1 MFTASSAKSRHIPV
15 MLMESLENLKIKKD
29 GIYVDGTLG
38 LGGHS
43 ECILKKINSGLL
55 IGIDRDKNS
64 ISLAKKQLSTHKNIK
79 VFNDSYKNL
88 KDILERLN
96 IVAVDGILL
105 DLGLSSFQLEDNSR
119 GFSHKYE
126 SSLDMRFDCNSKDYT
141 AEQIIQKNDLNEL
154 TKIFKEFGEER
165 NAYKIAKKI
174 KDLKGEI
181 NVMSITSIV
190 DRVTPYKFRLKTYSR
205 IFQALRIAANDELS
219 HLNEFLDN
227 FINLLNPG
235 GRVVIISYH
244 SVEDRIVKHKLKD
257 LKHEKKI
264 ELIFKKPLTP
274 SNEEVSINKRAR
286 SAKMRVGEKIG

>member
-43 ECILKKINSGLL
+43 ECIIKKINSGLL

-165 NAYKIAKKI
+165 HAYKIAKKI

-274 SNEEVSINKRAR
+274 SNEEVRINKRAR

>member
-1 MFTASSAKSRHIPV
+1 M
-15 MLMESLENLKIKKD
+15 
-29 GIYVDGTLG
+29 
-38 LGGHS
+38 
-43 ECILKKINSGLL
+43 
-55 IGIDRDKNS
+55 
-64 ISLAKKQLSTHKNIK
+64 
-79 VFNDSYKNL
+79 FNDSYKNL

-165 NAYKIAKKI
+165 HAYKIAKKI

>member
-43 ECILKKINSGLL
+43 ECILKKISSGLL

-165 NAYKIAKKI
+165 HAYKIAKKI

>member
-43 ECILKKINSGLL
+43 ECILKEINSGLL

-64 ISLAKKQLSTHKNIK
+64 ISLAKKQLSSHKNIK

-165 NAYKIAKKI
+165 HAYKIAKKI

>member
-126 SSLDMRFDCNSKDYT
+126 SSLDMRFDCNSEDYT

-165 NAYKIAKKI
+165 HAYKIAKKI